1 MLLYASPSKAAS
13 IFSKELYG
21 QGDADVQPLYEAWS
35 NAYRATRDDVTVVY
49 DVQAAEQALDNI
61 LSGQNDFIN
70 LNAAV
75 DSSDPDSIEQ
85 YGYMFQVP
93 IAAQG
98 LAFTYNLP
106 ALNASTD
113 PVLVLDLKA
122 LADVRRSPP
131 RVTGPFFMGFLIC
144 GASFSFYAPL

>member
-1 MLLYASPSKAAS
+1 VK
-13 IFSKELYG
+13 
-21 QGDADVQPLYEAWS
+21 PLYEAWS

-49 DVQAAEQALDNI
+49 DVEAAEQALDNI

-85 YGYMFQVP
+85 YGSMFQVP

-106 ALNASTD
+106 TLNASTD
-113 PVLVLDLKA
+113 PLLVLDLKA
-122 LADVRRSPP
+122 LADVRRPLLALPRPP
-131 RVTGPFFMGFLIC
+131 TAIIVFLIYFLFLLFSDWC
-144 GASFSFYAPL
+144 ALFSFYASTLKRT